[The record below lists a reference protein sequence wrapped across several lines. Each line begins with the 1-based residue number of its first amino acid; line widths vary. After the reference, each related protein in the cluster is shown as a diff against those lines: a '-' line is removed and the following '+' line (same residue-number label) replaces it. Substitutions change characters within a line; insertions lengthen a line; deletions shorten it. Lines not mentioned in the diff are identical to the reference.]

1 MKFLRI
7 HQYRN
12 SYRIKAKILPSL
24 LVESFVAVAVELS
37 WTDGGGEGGGDSIDN
52 EKNEYIS

>member
-1 MKFLRI
+1 M
-7 HQYRN
+7 
-12 SYRIKAKILPSL
+12 IKAKILPSL